1 MWLGW
6 LDFIGFGSLDCG
18 ICKVFGCISLDSV
31 RCGRFNVVGFI
42 FCCFDLV
49 GLICVG

>member
-18 ICKVFGCISLDSV
+18 ICKVLVVFRWIQFD
-31 RCGRFNVVGFI
+31 VVGCI

-49 GLICVG
+49 GLI